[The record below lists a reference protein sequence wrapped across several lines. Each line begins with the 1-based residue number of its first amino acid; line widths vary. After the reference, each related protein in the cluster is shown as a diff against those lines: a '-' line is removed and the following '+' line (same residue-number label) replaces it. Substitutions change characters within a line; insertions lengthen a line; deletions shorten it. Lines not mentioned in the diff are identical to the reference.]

1 VCTYETTT
9 LTVTGSGKGAQGWFP
24 VSDATVYY
32 DHPVHARPDHTLNI
46 DLRNPARGTDAR
58 VAIELDAASARALAE
73 AILGTLERV
82 PAGLL
87 DTSTG

>member
-1 VCTYETTT
+1 MCTYETTT